1 MSQATNANEPI
12 GFRSITPHLVCV
24 GADKAIDFYANA
36 FGMKEIMRL
45 PGPDGRLMHAS
56 MSFGDSMIMLA
67 EAFPEY
73 GSVGPQPGTP
83 SPVSI
88 HLNVPN
94 VDEVFAQAVAAGAK
108 VVMPVDDMFWGDR
121 YGIVEDPFGHRWSIA
136 TRTKDLSHEEV
147 QKAMGDFMNPCD

>member
-1 MSQATNANEPI
+1 MSHTTDHSEPI
-12 GFRSITPHLVCV
+12 SFRSITPHLVCV
-24 GADKAIDFYANA
+24 GADKAIDFYSTA

-88 HLNVPN
+88 HLHVPN

-136 TRTKDLSHEEV
+136 TRTKELSHEEV
-147 QKAMGDFMNPCD
+147 QKAMGDFMKPCD

>member
-1 MSQATNANEPI
+1 MSQTTNPSDPI
-12 GFRSITPHLVCV
+12 SFRSITPHLVCV
-24 GADKAIDFYANA
+24 GADKAIDFYTRA

-45 PGPDGRLMHAS
+45 PGQDGRLMHAS

-147 QKAMGDFMNPCD
+147 QKAMGDFMKPCD

>member
-1 MSQATNANEPI
+1 MSQATNQSDIP
-12 GFRSITPHLVCV
+12 GFPAITPHLVCV
-24 GADKAIDFYANA
+24 GADKAIDYYSKA

-45 PGPDGRLMHAS
+45 PGPDGRLWHAS
-56 MSFGDSMIMLA
+56 MQLGNSMIMLA

-73 GSVGPQPGTP
+73 GNIGPQPGTP
-83 SPVSI
+83 SPVTI

-94 VDEVFAQAVAAGAK
+94 VDEVFAQAVAEGAK

-136 TRTKDLSHEEV
+136 TRTKDLSHREV
-147 QKAMGDFMNPCD
+147 LNAMGDFMKPCD

>member
-1 MSQATNANEPI
+1 MSQTTNRSEPI
-12 GFRSITPHLVCV
+12 RFRSITPHLVCV
-24 GADKAIDFYANA
+24 GADKAIDFYSNA
-36 FGMKEIMRL
+36 FDMKEIMRL

-88 HLNVPN
+88 HLHLPN

-108 VVMPVDDMFWGDR
+108 VIMPVDDMFWGDR

-136 TRTKDLSHEEV
+136 ARTKDLSHEEV
-147 QKAMGDFMNPCD
+147 RKAMSDFMKPCD